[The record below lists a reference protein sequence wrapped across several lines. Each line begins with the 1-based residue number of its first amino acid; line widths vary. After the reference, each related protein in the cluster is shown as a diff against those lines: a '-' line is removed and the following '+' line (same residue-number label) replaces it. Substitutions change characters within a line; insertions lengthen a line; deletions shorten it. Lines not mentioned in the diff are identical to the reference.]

1 MLHRLVSVSLPSPLI
16 SLLTL
21 MLYFAKMPLSAT
33 GHAQT
38 VIMPLS
44 NAKKSKQYR
53 KKKKQQHITAFYN
66 KVIQYQN

>member
-1 MLHRLVSVSLPSPLI
+1 MLHRLVSVFLPLPSI

-21 MLYFAKMPLSAT
+21 VLYFAKVPLSAT
-33 GHAQT
+33 VFRGHAQT

-44 NAKKSKQYR
+44 NAEKSKQYR

-66 KVIQYQN
+66 EVI